1 MGSPTTREEWHEYCI
16 YEPTPDSERPSLSLD
31 EIKALSPSERAA
43 YNERRIDYLNEE
55 RVYPTRDIKS
65 ILNLARKLMRATR
78 VSKYVA
84 REGIRVSGE
93 ARIGKSTAVMAAGK
107 RLDTELRR
115 SQGRENDPSYMPVI
129 YTTIAT
135 ASTTNK
141 LWVRLADFVGARQ
154 LRGDN
159 ADERLVDLA
168 HLLKQLGTKF
178 VIVDDVQRLDTGYRS
193 GAEVADS
200 LKVFA
205 EQFDATMIFAGISL
219 NTAPLF
225 TGAAGEQWR
234 KRTRPVN
241 MRNYQLQN
249 DADRIEWQRLVG
261 AIEGMLPLP
270 GHEQG
275 SLERNAE
282 YLWHR
287 TGGSLALLNDLIIDA
302 GTDAIDLGIDSI
314 TMELLDSISVDDEDR
329 RSPDDE

>member
-1 MGSPTTREEWHEYCI
+1 MASPTTREEWHEYCL

-55 RVYPTRDIKS
+55 RVFPTRDLTS
-65 ILNLARKLMRATR
+65 ILALARKLMRAAR
-78 VSKYVA
+78 APKYVA
-84 REGIRVSGE
+84 RRGIRVSGE
-93 ARIGKSTAVMAAGK
+93 PRIGKSTAVMAAGK

-115 SQGRENDPSYMPVI
+115 TYGRENDLSYMPVV

-154 LRGDN
+154 LRGSN

-168 HLLKQLGTKF
+168 HLLKNLGTKF
-178 VIVDDVQRLDTGYRS
+178 VIVDDVQRLNTDHQA
-193 GAEVADS
+193 GAEVADN

-205 EQFDATMIFAGISL
+205 ENLDATMIFAGISL

-225 TGAAGEQWR
+225 SGASGEQWR

-241 MRNYQLQN
+241 MSNYYLRNES
-249 DADRIEWQRLVG
+249 DRIEWQRLVG
-261 AIEGMLPLP
+261 AFERILPLP

-282 YLWHR
+282 YLFHR
-287 TGGSLALLNDLIIDA
+287 TEGSIALLNDLIIDA
-302 GTDAIDLGIDSI
+302 GTDAIDLGIEAI
-314 TMELLDSISVDDEDR
+314 TTELLDTISVDDEDR
-329 RSPDDE
+329 EVANEE